1 MQKFNNKNKVNH
13 KILNFKAIF
22 LNWIRSDYKL
32 LTINYKLHM
41 ASRTNKQWIA
51 KKKAVQSK
59 QANRLKW
66 MKKFEYPK
74 RKLTLEEA
82 KDLWVI
88 GIWVNP
94 KWHEYNRFL
103 RWRKM
108 CRETRLRM
116 DPDGYRYIRTP
127 AGWSEMV
134 EVWVSGRSRSK
145 LKKNVGTR

>member
-1 MQKFNNKNKVNH
+1 
-13 KILNFKAIF
+13 
-22 LNWIRSDYKL
+22 
-32 LTINYKLHM
+32 M

-51 KKKAVQSK
+51 KKKAIQSK
-59 QANRLKW
+59 QASRLKW
-66 MKKFEYPK
+66 LKRFEYPK

-88 GIWVNP
+88 WIRVNP

-103 RWRKM
+103 RGRKM
-108 CRETRLRM
+108 CRETRLRV

-134 EVWVSGRSRSK
+134 EVPVSGRSRNK
-145 LKKNVGTR
+145 LRKNTTSR

>member
-1 MQKFNNKNKVNH
+1 M
-13 KILNFKAIF
+13 NFKAIF
-22 LNWIRSDYKL
+22 LNWKPSDYKL
-32 LTINYKLHM
+32 LTINYKLLM

-51 KKKAVQSK
+51 KKKAQQSK
-59 QANRLKW
+59 QANRLKG
-66 MKKFEYPK
+66 MKRFEYPK

-82 KDLWVI
+82 KELWAVW
-88 GIWVNP
+88 IWINP
-94 KWHEYNRFL
+94 KWREYNRFL

-134 EVWVSGRSRSK
+134 EVGISGRSRSK
-145 LKKNVGTR
+145 LKKNTSSR